1 MNYYPSGED
10 TSHPEYKQSAFA
22 KLLPSRIAVARH
34 LLRLGAITSILLVS
48 GCQTAPSG
56 LKIGTLLPITGDLS
70 QFGSSMQDSASL
82 LVKTVNGCGGVLNKP
97 VQLISEDDQTNPSAG
112 AAAISKLAEVDRVAG
127 VIGAAGSAVSS
138 AAIDIAVRNQV
149 VQISPSSTSPVFTE
163 RAKKGDF
170 KGFWFRTAPPDTFQ
184 GQALAKLASTKG
196 YKSVSVLAINND
208 YGKGLV
214 QSFIP
219 AFEAAGGKVVNQAN
233 PTYYPPQSAT
243 FDSEVSAAFR
253 GNPNAVVLVA
263 YPETGSIIVR
273 TAYQQGLLGKQ
284 TQLLMT
290 EGMKDPKI
298 AELAG
303 KDTAGKF
310 IVSGVIG
317 TAPSTTG
324 PAVKQFREVY
334 QTNYNKRQPGVFDA
348 NTWDAG
354 ALLVLAAEAAKS
366 TAGAEIKDKIRVVAN
381 PPGQEVTDVCQALAL
396 IRQGKEINYQGAS
409 GKVDFDAQGDVVG
422 SYDVWTIDNNGQLK
436 VTNTITVGG
445 F

>member
-1 MNYYPSGED
+1 MNNYPSGED
-10 TSHPEYKQSAFA
+10 TSHPQYKQSGFP
-22 KLLPSRIAVARH
+22 KSLSRRIAVARH
-34 LLRLGAITSILLVS
+34 LPRLGAITLILLIS
-48 GCQTAPSG
+48 GCQTAKSG

-70 QFGSSMQDSASL
+70 PFGSSMQDSASL
-82 LVKTVNGCGGVLNKP
+82 LVKTVNGCGGVLNQP
-97 VQLISEDDQTNPSAG
+97 VQLISEDDQSNPSVG
-112 AAAISKLAEVDRVAG
+112 AAAMSKLAEVDRVAG
-127 VIGAAGSAVSS
+127 VIGAGGSAVSS

-184 GQALAKLASTKG
+184 GQALAKLASNKG
-196 YKSVSVLAINND
+196 YKSISVLAINND

-219 AFEAAGGKVVNQAN
+219 AFEATGGKIANKANQ
-233 PTYYPPQSAT
+233 TYYQPQSST

-253 GNPNAVVLVA
+253 GNPNAVILVG

-298 AELAG
+298 AQLSG
-303 KDTAGKF
+303 KDSAGKF

-317 TAPSTTG
+317 TAPNTTG
-324 PAVKQFREVY
+324 PAVKEFRDRY
-334 QTNYNKRQPGVFDA
+334 QTAYNRTPSVFDP
-348 NTWDAG
+348 NTWDAT

-366 TAGAEIKDKIRVVAN
+366 TSGAEIKDKIRTVAN
-381 PPGQEVTDVCQALAL
+381 APGQEVSDVCQALSL
-396 IRQGKEINYQGAS
+396 IRQGKDINYQGAS
-409 GKVDFDAQGDVVG
+409 GKVDFDAQGDVIG
-422 SYDVWTIDNNGQLK
+422 SYDVWTIDNSGQLK

-445 F
+445 S

>member
-1 MNYYPSGED
+1 MNYYPSGEY
-10 TSHPEYKQSAFA
+10 TSQPQYKQSAIA
-22 KLLPSRIAVARH
+22 KRLPSKIALARH
-34 LLRLGAITSILLVS
+34 LPRLGAITIILLLS
-48 GCQTAPSG
+48 GCQTTNSG

-82 LVKTVNGCGGVLNKP
+82 LIKTVNGCGGVLNKP
-97 VQLISEDDQTNPSAG
+97 VQLISEDDQTNPSTG
-112 AAAISKLAEVDRVAG
+112 AAAMSKLAEVDRVAG
-127 VIGAAGSAVSS
+127 VVGAAGSAVSS

-163 RAKKGDF
+163 RSKKGDF

-184 GQALAKLASTKG
+184 GQALAKFASKKG

-219 AFEAAGGKVVNQAN
+219 AFEAAGGKVANKAN
-233 PTYYPPQSAT
+233 PTFYPPQSST

-253 GNPNAVVLVA
+253 GNPNAVLLVA

-298 AELAG
+298 AQLAG
-303 KDTAGKF
+303 KNTQGKF

-324 PAVKQFREVY
+324 PAVKQFRQVY
-334 QTNYNKRQPGVFDA
+334 QTAYNRTPGVFDP
-348 NTWDAG
+348 NTWDAT

-381 PPGQEVTDVCQALAL
+381 APGQEVSDVCQALSL
-396 IRQGKEINYQGAS
+396 IRQGKDINYQGAS

-422 SYDVWTIDNNGQLK
+422 SYDVWTIDNSGQLK
-436 VTNTITVGG
+436 VTDTITVGG
-445 F
+445 S

>member
-1 MNYYPSGED
+1 
-10 TSHPEYKQSAFA
+10 
-22 KLLPSRIAVARH
+22 
-34 LLRLGAITSILLVS
+34 
-48 GCQTAPSG
+48 
-56 LKIGTLLPITGDLS
+56 
-70 QFGSSMQDSASL
+70 
-82 LVKTVNGCGGVLNKP
+82 
-97 VQLISEDDQTNPSAG
+97 
-112 AAAISKLAEVDRVAG
+112 
-127 VIGAAGSAVSS
+127 
-138 AAIDIAVRNQV
+138 
-149 VQISPSSTSPVFTE
+149 
-163 RAKKGDF
+163 
-170 KGFWFRTAPPDTFQ
+170 
-184 GQALAKLASTKG
+184 
-196 YKSVSVLAINND
+196 
-208 YGKGLV
+208 
-214 QSFIP
+214 
-219 AFEAAGGKVVNQAN
+219 VVNQAN

>member
-1 MNYYPSGED
+1 M
-10 TSHPEYKQSAFA
+10 
-22 KLLPSRIAVARH
+22 
-34 LLRLGAITSILLVS
+34 
-48 GCQTAPSG
+48 
-56 LKIGTLLPITGDLS
+56 
-70 QFGSSMQDSASL
+70 AS
-82 LVKTVNGCGGVLNKP
+82 K
-97 VQLISEDDQTNPSAG
+97 
-112 AAAISKLAEVDRVAG
+112 
-127 VIGAAGSAVSS
+127 
-138 AAIDIAVRNQV
+138 
-149 VQISPSSTSPVFTE
+149 
-163 RAKKGDF
+163 
-170 KGFWFRTAPPDTFQ
+170 
-184 GQALAKLASTKG
+184 KG

-219 AFEAAGGKVVNQAN
+219 AFEAAGGKVANKAN
-233 PTYYPPQSAT
+233 PTFYPPQSST

-253 GNPNAVVLVA
+253 GNPNAVLLVA

-298 AELAG
+298 AQLAG
-303 KDTAGKF
+303 KNTQGKF

-324 PAVKQFREVY
+324 PAVKQFRQVY
-334 QTNYNKRQPGVFDA
+334 QTAYNRTPGVFDP
-348 NTWDAG
+348 NTWDAT

-381 PPGQEVTDVCQALAL
+381 APGQEVSDVCQALSL
-396 IRQGKEINYQGAS
+396 IRQGKDINYQGAS

-422 SYDVWTIDNNGQLK
+422 SYDVWTIDNSGQLK
-436 VTNTITVGG
+436 VTDTITVGG
-445 F
+445 S

>member
-1 MNYYPSGED
+1 MNNYPSNEH
-10 TSHPEYKQSAFA
+10 TSRIQYQQSA
-22 KLLPSRIAVARH
+22 LPKRLRGRIAVAKH
-34 LLRLGAITSILLVS
+34 LPRLGAITLILLIS
-48 GCQTAPSG
+48 GCQTAESG

-82 LVKTVNGCGGVLNKP
+82 LVKTVNGCGGVLNQP

-112 AAAISKLAEVDRVAG
+112 AAAMSKLAEVDRVAG

-184 GQALAKLASTKG
+184 GQALAKLARSKG
-196 YKSVSVLAINND
+196 YKSISVLAINND

-219 AFEAAGGKVVNQAN
+219 AFEAAGGKVVNKAN
-233 PTYYPPQSAT
+233 PTFYPPQSAT

-263 YPETGSIIVR
+263 YPETGSIIVK

-290 EGMKDPKI
+290 RILTIKEQ
-298 AELAG
+298 
-303 KDTAGKF
+303 
-310 IVSGVIG
+310 
-317 TAPSTTG
+317 
-324 PAVKQFREVY
+324 AVK
-334 QTNYNKRQPGVFDA
+334 
-348 NTWDAG
+348 
-354 ALLVLAAEAAKS
+354 
-366 TAGAEIKDKIRVVAN
+366 
-381 PPGQEVTDVCQALAL
+381 
-396 IRQGKEINYQGAS
+396 
-409 GKVDFDAQGDVVG
+409 
-422 SYDVWTIDNNGQLK
+422 
-436 VTNTITVGG
+436 
-445 F
+445 